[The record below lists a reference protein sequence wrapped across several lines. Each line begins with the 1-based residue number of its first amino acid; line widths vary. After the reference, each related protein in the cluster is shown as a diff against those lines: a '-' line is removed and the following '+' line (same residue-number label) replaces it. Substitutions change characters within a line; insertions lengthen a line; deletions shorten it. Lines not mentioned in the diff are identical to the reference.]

1 MSLWS
6 DLPEFYEE
14 TLIEKIMGFISKT
27 IRFMF
32 TLFIYAC
39 IAVMVFSPFIFMWA
53 MIWLF

>member
-39 IAVMVFSPFIFMWA
+39 IAVMVFSPFIFMWV
-53 MIWLF
+53 MIWL